1 MLKQLSKDGA
11 RRRVHQRLRRRAAVA
26 TARPRLNV
34 FRSLNHIYAQ
44 IVDDASGRTL
54 AAASTLDKDL
64 RPAVKNG
71 GNVAAAKSVG
81 QAVAK
86 RAKAAGITRV
96 VFDRGGYA
104 YHGRV
109 KALADTAREA
119 GLEF

>member
-1 MLKQLSKDGA
+1 MIKKASKDGA
-11 RRRVHQRLRRRAAVA
+11 RRRVHQRLRQKVSGEAE
-26 TARPRLNV
+26 RPRLNV

-44 IVDDASGRTL
+44 IVDDTSGRTL
-54 AAASTLDKDL
+54 AAASTLDKEL
-64 RPAVKNG
+64 RAAAKNG
-71 GNVAAAKSVG
+71 GNVAAAKGVG

-104 YHGRV
+104 YHGRI

>member
-1 MLKQLSKDGA
+1 MIKQHSKDSA
-11 RRRVHQRLRRRAAVA
+11 RRRIHGRLRGQVSGNA
-26 TARPRLNV
+26 ARPRLNV

-44 IVDDASGRTL
+44 VVDDGSGRTV
-54 AAASTLDKDL
+54 ASASSLDKEV
-64 RPAVKNG
+64 RSAVKNG

-81 QAVAK
+81 KVLAQ
-86 RAKAAGITRV
+86 RAREAGVTSV

>member
-1 MLKQLSKDGA
+1 MLKQVSKDDA
-11 RRRVHQRLRRRAAVA
+11 RRRVHQRLRRKVAGAA
-26 TARPRLNV
+26 ARPRLNV

-44 IVDDASGRTL
+44 VVDDASGRTL
-54 AAASTLDKDL
+54 AAASTLDKEV
-64 RPAVKNG
+64 RTAVKNG
-71 GNVAAAKSVG
+71 GTVAAAKNVG

-104 YHGRV
+104 YHGRI

>member
-1 MLKQLSKDGA
+1 MIKQLARNSA
-11 RRRVHQRLRRRAAVA
+11 RRRVHRRLRSRVSGQG
-26 TARPRLNV
+26 ARPRLNV

-44 IVDDASGRTL
+44 IVDDGTGRTL
-54 AAASTLDKDL
+54 AAASTLDKEVRAAL
-64 RPAVKNG
+64 KNG

-81 QAVAK
+81 QALAK
-86 RAKAAGITRV
+86 RARAAGISKV